1 MQPNPDIRDLKA
13 FLRARIDTLRTAEEQ
28 AAARGDV
35 EAFRSI
41 GNQILE
47 VEHRIRML
55 GRVEFAASTT
65 ALKAKLDP
73 INSARAELTQAIAE
87 IEKLKAFVKTVS
99 KFLTLVDRLIDLL
112 A

>member
-1 MQPNPDIRDLKA
+1 MQPNPDIRDLKT
-13 FLRARIDTLRTAEEQ
+13 FLLSGIDALRIAEEK
-28 AAARGDV
+28 AAQHGDM

-47 VEHRIRML
+47 MEHRVRML
-55 GRVEFAASTT
+55 GRVEFAEATA

-73 INSARAELTQAIAE
+73 IIAARDDLKQAIAD
-87 IEKLKAFVKTVS
+87 IDKLKAFVKSVS
-99 KFLTLVDRLIDLL
+99 KFLALVDKLIDLL

>member
-1 MQPNPDIRDLKA
+1 MEANADIRDLKK
-13 FLRARIDTLRTAEEQ
+13 FLRARIDELRTAEET
-28 AAARGDV
+28 AAQTGNL
-35 EAFRSI
+35 EAFRTI

-55 GRVEFAASTT
+55 GRVEFSADSAA
-65 ALKAKLDP
+65 LQAKLAP
-73 INSARAELTQAIAE
+73 INAARAELQAAIDE

-99 KFLTLVDRLIDLL
+99 KFLGLVDKLIDML